1 MFTIYEGLVRLIGM
15 LEKIRLDC
23 QRFDEGNGL
32 AGTRVTKTLMAV
44 LKETKALR
52 KACFTIRAARR
63 EKKSIG

>member
-1 MFTIYEGLVRLIGM
+1 MFTIYEGLERLIGM

-52 KACFTIRAARR
+52 KACFTIRAARK
-63 EKKSIG
+63 EKKAK